1 MALYQKTLEINTSP
15 KTFLDITKD
24 VQALVLESGLDNG
37 VCTLFIKHTSASLV
51 IQENYDPSVRQD
63 FETIF
68 SKLVPEDF
76 PYVHNME
83 GKDDM
88 PAHIRS
94 ALTSTSE
101 TVPVVNGK
109 LSLGTWQGIYI
120 WEHRD
125 QTHNRNC
132 LLYTSPSPRDA
143 TLSRMPSSA

>member
-1 MALYQKTLEINTSP
+1 MALYQKILEINTSP
-15 KTFLDITKD
+15 KSFLDITKN
-24 VQALVLESGLDNG
+24 VQTLVSESGLDNG
-37 VCTLFIKHTSASLV
+37 ICNLFIKHTSASLV

-88 PAHIRS
+88 PAHVRS

-101 TVPVVNGK
+101 AVPVVNGK

-125 QTHNRNC
+125 QRHIRKVTVS
-132 LLYTSPSPRDA
+132 LIGE
-143 TLSRMPSSA
+143 

>member
-1 MALYQKTLEINTSP
+1 MAISQGSLKILTNP
-15 KTFLDITKD
+15 KSFLDITSQ
-24 VQALVLESGLDNG
+24 VQDFVTKSNIQNG
-37 VCTLFIKHTSASLV
+37 ICNLFIKHTSASLV

-68 SKLVPEDF
+68 SDLAPENF

-101 TVPVVNGK
+101 TIPVVNGS
-109 LSLGTWQGIYI
+109 LSLGTWQGIYV

-125 QTHNRNC
+125 QSHNRNVMI
-132 LLYTSPSPRDA
+132 S
-143 TLSRMPSSA
+143 MVGE

>member
-1 MALYQKTLEINTSP
+1 MALYQKTLEIVTSP
-15 KTFLDITKD
+15 RTFLDITKN
-24 VQALVLESGLDNG
+24 VQALVSESGFDNG
-37 VCTLFIKHTSASLV
+37 VCSLFIKHTSASLV

-88 PAHIRS
+88 PAHVRS

-101 TVPVVNGK
+101 SIPVVNSK

-125 QTHNRNC
+125 QTHNRKVIV
-132 LLYTSPSPRDA
+132 S
-143 TLSRMPSSA
+143 MVGE

>member
-1 MALYQKTLEINTSP
+1 MALYQNSLEIRTSP
-15 KTFLDITKD
+15 KSFLEITGRVQELVSESDI
-24 VQALVLESGLDNG
+24 QNG
-37 VCTLFIKHTSASLV
+37 VCHLFIKHTSASLI
-51 IQENYDPSVRQD
+51 IQENYDPSVRKD

-68 SKLVPEDF
+68 SELAPEDF
-76 PYVHNME
+76 NYIHNME

-109 LSLGTWQGIYI
+109 LLLGTWQGIYL

-125 QTHNRNC
+125 QPHSRNVMV
-132 LLYTSPSPRDA
+132 S
-143 TLSRMPSSA
+143 MVGE

>member
-15 KTFLDITKD
+15 KSFLDITKN
-24 VQALVLESGLDNG
+24 VQALVSESGLNNG
-37 VCTLFIKHTSASLV
+37 VCSLFIKHTSASLV

-109 LSLGTWQGIYI
+109 LSLGTWQGIYL

-125 QTHNRNC
+125 QTHNRKVIV
-132 LLYTSPSPRDA
+132 S
-143 TLSRMPSSA
+143 MFGE

>member
-24 VQALVLESGLDNG
+24 IQALVSESGLNNG
-37 VCTLFIKHTSASLV
+37 VCSLFIKHTSASLV

-101 TVPVVNGK
+101 SIPVDNGK

-125 QTHNRNC
+125 QTHNRKVIV
-132 LLYTSPSPRDA
+132 S
-143 TLSRMPSSA
+143 MVGE

>member
-15 KTFLDITKD
+15 KSFLDITKN
-24 VQALVLESGLDNG
+24 VQGLVSESGLDNG
-37 VCTLFIKHTSASLV
+37 VCSLFIKHTSASLV

-101 TVPVVNGK
+101 SIPVVNGK
-109 LSLGTWQGIYI
+109 LSLGTWQGIYV

-125 QTHNRNC
+125 QRHIRKITFS
-132 LLYTSPSPRDA
+132 LVGE
-143 TLSRMPSSA
+143 

>member
-15 KTFLDITKD
+15 KSFLDITKN
-24 VQALVLESGLDNG
+24 VQALVSESGLDNG
-37 VCTLFIKHTSASLV
+37 VCSLFIKHTSASLV

-125 QTHNRNC
+125 QTHNRKVMV
-132 LLYTSPSPRDA
+132 S
-143 TLSRMPSSA
+143 MVGE

>member
-15 KTFLDITKD
+15 KSFLDITRD
-24 VQALVLESGLDNG
+24 IQAFVSESGLNSG
-37 VCTLFIKHTSASLV
+37 VCSLFIKHTSASLV
-51 IQENYDPSVRQD
+51 IQENYDPYVRQD

-101 TVPVVNGK
+101 SIPVVNSK

-125 QTHNRNC
+125 QTHNRKVII
-132 LLYTSPSPRDA
+132 SIIGE
-143 TLSRMPSSA
+143 

>member
-1 MALYQKTLEINTSP
+1 MALSQGILEIQTKP
-15 KTFLDITKD
+15 KSFLDITSK
-24 VQALVLESGLDNG
+24 VQNSVANSNIQNG
-37 VCTLFIKHTSASLV
+37 VCHLFIKHTSASLV

-68 SKLVPEDF
+68 SKLAPENF

-109 LSLGTWQGIYI
+109 LSLGTWQGIYV

-125 QTHNRNC
+125 QTHKRKVMV
-132 LLYTSPSPRDA
+132 S
-143 TLSRMPSSA
+143 MVGE

>member
-15 KTFLDITKD
+15 KSFLDITKD
-24 VQALVLESGLDNG
+24 VQAFVSESGLANG
-37 VCTLFIKHTSASLV
+37 VCSIFIKHTSASLV

-68 SKLVPEDF
+68 SKLIPEDF

-101 TVPVVNGK
+101 SIPVVNSK

-125 QTHNRNC
+125 QTHNRKVII
-132 LLYTSPSPRDA
+132 SIIGE
-143 TLSRMPSSA
+143 

>member
-1 MALYQKTLEINTSP
+1 MAISQDSLEIRTNP
-15 KTFLDITKD
+15 KSFLDITSQ
-24 VQALVLESGLDNG
+24 VQDFVTKSNIQNG
-37 VCTLFIKHTSASLV
+37 VCHLFIKHTSASLV
-51 IQENYDPSVRQD
+51 IQENYDPSVRKD

-68 SKLVPEDF
+68 SNLAPEDF

-101 TVPVVNGK
+101 TIPVLNGK
-109 LSLGTWQGIYI
+109 LSLGTWQGIYL

-125 QTHNRNC
+125 QIYNRNVVV
-132 LLYTSPSPRDA
+132 S
-143 TLSRMPSSA
+143 MVGE

>member
-15 KTFLDITKD
+15 KSFQDITKN
-24 VQALVLESGLDNG
+24 VQALVLESGLVNG
-37 VCTLFIKHTSASLV
+37 VCSLFIKHTSASLV

-76 PYVHNME
+76 PYFHNME

-101 TVPVVNGK
+101 NIPVVNGK
-109 LSLGTWQGIYI
+109 LSLGTWQGIYV

-125 QTHNRNC
+125 QRHIRKITFS
-132 LLYTSPSPRDA
+132 LVGE
-143 TLSRMPSSA
+143 

>member
-15 KTFLDITKD
+15 KSFLDITKN
-24 VQALVLESGLDNG
+24 VQALVSESGLDNG
-37 VCTLFIKHTSASLV
+37 VCSLFIKHTSASLV

-76 PYVHNME
+76 PYVHNIE
-83 GKDDM
+83 GKVDL

-94 ALTSTSE
+94 ALSSSSE
-101 TVPVVNGK
+101 SIPVVNGK

-120 WEHRD
+120 WEHRNQRHIRKVTFSLVGD
-125 QTHNRNC
+125 
-132 LLYTSPSPRDA
+132 
-143 TLSRMPSSA
+143 

>member
-1 MALYQKTLEINTSP
+1 MAVSQDSLEFRTDP
-15 KTFLDITKD
+15 KSFLDITSH
-24 VQALVLESGLDNG
+24 VQDFVTNSNITNG
-37 VCTLFIKHTSASLV
+37 VCHLFIKHTSASLV

-76 PYVHNME
+76 QYVHNME

-101 TVPVVNGK
+101 TIPIVNGK
-109 LSLGTWQGIYI
+109 LSLGTWQGIYV

-125 QTHNRNC
+125 QSHKRKVIINIIGE
-132 LLYTSPSPRDA
+132 
-143 TLSRMPSSA
+143 

>member
-1 MALYQKTLEINTSP
+1 MAMSQKTLEIRTTP
-15 KTFLDITKD
+15 KSFLDITSQ
-24 VQALVLESGLDNG
+24 VQDFVSNSNIQTG
-37 VCTLFIKHTSASLV
+37 VCHLFIKHTSASLV

-68 SKLVPEDF
+68 SKLAPEDF
-76 PYVHNME
+76 SYVHNME

-125 QTHNRNC
+125 QTHNRKVMV
-132 LLYTSPSPRDA
+132 S
-143 TLSRMPSSA
+143 MVGE

>member
-1 MALYQKTLEINTSP
+1 MALYQKTLEIVTPP
-15 KTFLDITKD
+15 KTFLDITKN
-24 VQALVLESGLDNG
+24 VQTLVSESGLDNG
-37 VCTLFIKHTSASLV
+37 VCSLFIKHTSASLV

-94 ALTSTSE
+94 ALTGTSE
-101 TVPVVNGK
+101 SIPVVNSK

-125 QTHNRNC
+125 QTHNRKVIV
-132 LLYTSPSPRDA
+132 S
-143 TLSRMPSSA
+143 MVGV

>member
-1 MALYQKTLEINTSP
+1 MAMSQKTLEIRTTP
-15 KTFLDITKD
+15 KSFLDITSQ
-24 VQALVLESGLDNG
+24 VQDFVTSSDIQNG
-37 VCTLFIKHTSASLV
+37 VCHLFIKHTSASLV

-125 QTHNRNC
+125 QPHNRKVMV
-132 LLYTSPSPRDA
+132 S
-143 TLSRMPSSA
+143 MIGE

>member
-1 MALYQKTLEINTSP
+1 MAMSQGSLEIRTTP
-15 KTFLDITKD
+15 KSFLDITSLIQD
-24 VQALVLESGLDNG
+24 FVTDSNIQNG
-37 VCTLFIKHTSASLV
+37 VCHLFIKHTSASLV
-51 IQENYDPSVRQD
+51 IQENYDPSVRKD

-68 SKLVPEDF
+68 SNLVPEDF

-101 TVPVVNGK
+101 TIPVVNAK
-109 LSLGTWQGIYI
+109 LSLGTWQGIYV

-125 QTHNRNC
+125 QAHNRAVMV
-132 LLYTSPSPRDA
+132 S
-143 TLSRMPSSA
+143 MVGE

>member
-15 KTFLDITKD
+15 KSFLDITRD
-24 VQALVLESGLDNG
+24 IQAFVSESGLNKG
-37 VCTLFIKHTSASLV
+37 VCSLFIKHTSASLV

-88 PAHIRS
+88 PAHVRS

-101 TVPVVNGK
+101 SIPVVNSK

-125 QTHNRNC
+125 QTHNRKVIV
-132 LLYTSPSPRDA
+132 S
-143 TLSRMPSSA
+143 MVGE

>member
-1 MALYQKTLEINTSP
+1 MALSQEILEIQTKP
-15 KTFLDITKD
+15 KSFLDITSQ
-24 VQALVLESGLDNG
+24 VQNSVVNSNIQNG
-37 VCTLFIKHTSASLV
+37 VCHLFIKHTSASLV

-68 SKLVPEDF
+68 SKLAPENF

-125 QTHNRNC
+125 QTHNRKVMV
-132 LLYTSPSPRDA
+132 S
-143 TLSRMPSSA
+143 MVGE

>member
-1 MALYQKTLEINTSP
+1 MAVSQDSLEFRTDP
-15 KTFLDITKD
+15 KSFLDITSH
-24 VQALVLESGLDNG
+24 VQDFVTSSDIQNG
-37 VCTLFIKHTSASLV
+37 VCHLFIKHTSASLV
-51 IQENYDPSVRQD
+51 IQENYDPSVRED

-125 QTHNRNC
+125 QTHNRKVMV
-132 LLYTSPSPRDA
+132 S
-143 TLSRMPSSA
+143 MIGE

>member
-15 KTFLDITKD
+15 KSFLDITRNI
-24 VQALVLESGLDNG
+24 QALVLESGLDNG
-37 VCTLFIKHTSASLV
+37 VCSLFIKHTSASLV

-63 FETIF
+63 FETFF
-68 SKLVPEDF
+68 SRLVPEDF

-94 ALTSTSE
+94 AVTSTSE
-101 TVPVVNGK
+101 SIPIVNSK
-109 LSLGTWQGIYI
+109 LSLGTWQGIYV

-125 QTHNRNC
+125 QRHIRKVTVS
-132 LLYTSPSPRDA
+132 LIGD
-143 TLSRMPSSA
+143 

>member
-15 KTFLDITKD
+15 KSFLDITKE
-24 VQALVLESGLDNG
+24 VQTFVSESGLDNG
-37 VCTLFIKHTSASLV
+37 VCSLFIKHTSASLV

-88 PAHIRS
+88 PAHVRS

-101 TVPVVNGK
+101 SIPVINSK

-125 QTHNRNC
+125 QTHNRKVIV
-132 LLYTSPSPRDA
+132 SIVGE
-143 TLSRMPSSA
+143 

>member
-1 MALYQKTLEINTSP
+1 MALYQKTLEINTSS
-15 KTFLDITKD
+15 KAFLDITKK
-24 VQALVLESGLDNG
+24 VQAIISESDLKNG
-37 VCTLFIKHTSASLV
+37 ICSLFIKHTSASLV

-101 TVPVVNGK
+101 SIPVVNGK

-125 QTHNRNC
+125 QTHNRKVMV
-132 LLYTSPSPRDA
+132 S
-143 TLSRMPSSA
+143 MVGV

>member
-1 MALYQKTLEINTSP
+1 MAISQGSLELRTNP
-15 KTFLDITKD
+15 KSFLDITSQ
-24 VQALVLESGLDNG
+24 VQDFVTKSNIQNG
-37 VCTLFIKHTSASLV
+37 VCHLFIKHTSASLV
-51 IQENYDPSVRQD
+51 IQENYDPSVRKD

-68 SKLVPEDF
+68 SNLAPEDF

-101 TVPVVNGK
+101 TIPVLNGK
-109 LSLGTWQGIYI
+109 LSLGTWQGIYL

-125 QTHNRNC
+125 QIYNRNVVV
-132 LLYTSPSPRDA
+132 S
-143 TLSRMPSSA
+143 MVGE

>member
-15 KTFLDITKD
+15 KSFLDITKK
-24 VQALVLESGLDNG
+24 VQALVSESGLDNG
-37 VCTLFIKHTSASLV
+37 VCSLFIKHTSASLV

-76 PYVHNME
+76 PYFHNME

-101 TVPVVNGK
+101 SIPVVNGK

-120 WEHRD
+120 WEHRN
-125 QTHNRNC
+125 QRHIRKVTFS
-132 LLYTSPSPRDA
+132 LVGE
-143 TLSRMPSSA
+143 

>member
-1 MALYQKTLEINTSP
+1 MAVSQDSLEFHTNP
-15 KTFLDITKD
+15 KSFLDIAKE
-24 VQALVLESGLDNG
+24 VQDFVSESNIQNG
-37 VCTLFIKHTSASLV
+37 VCHLFIKHTSASLV
-51 IQENYDPSVRQD
+51 IQENYDPSVRED

-68 SKLVPEDF
+68 SKLAPEEF

-101 TVPVVNGK
+101 TIPIVNGK
-109 LSLGTWQGIYI
+109 LSLGTWQGIYV

-125 QTHNRNC
+125 QPHNRVIMV
-132 LLYTSPSPRDA
+132 S
-143 TLSRMPSSA
+143 MVGE

>member
-1 MALYQKTLEINTSP
+1 MALYQKTLEIVTSP
-15 KTFLDITKD
+15 KTFLDITKN
-24 VQALVLESGLDNG
+24 VQALVSESGFDNG
-37 VCTLFIKHTSASLV
+37 VCSLFIKHTSASLV
-51 IQENYDPSVRQD
+51 IQENYDPTVRQD

-88 PAHIRS
+88 PAHVRS

-101 TVPVVNGK
+101 SIPVVNSK

-125 QTHNRNC
+125 QTHNRKVIV
-132 LLYTSPSPRDA
+132 S
-143 TLSRMPSSA
+143 MVGE

>member
-15 KTFLDITKD
+15 KSFLDITRD
-24 VQALVLESGLDNG
+24 VQAFVSESGLNKG
-37 VCTLFIKHTSASLV
+37 VCSLFIKHTSASLV

-88 PAHIRS
+88 PAHVRS

-101 TVPVVNGK
+101 SIPVVNSK

-125 QTHNRNC
+125 QTHNRKVIV
-132 LLYTSPSPRDA
+132 S
-143 TLSRMPSSA
+143 MIGE

>member
-1 MALYQKTLEINTSP
+1 MAISQGSLEIRTNP
-15 KTFLDITKD
+15 KSFLDITSQ
-24 VQALVLESGLDNG
+24 VQDFVTKSNIQNG
-37 VCTLFIKHTSASLV
+37 VCHLFIKHTSASLV

-101 TVPVVNGK
+101 TIPVVNGK
-109 LSLGTWQGIYI
+109 PSLGTWQGIYV

-125 QTHNRNC
+125 QTHNRNVMV
-132 LLYTSPSPRDA
+132 SIVGE
-143 TLSRMPSSA
+143 

>member
-15 KTFLDITKD
+15 KSFLDITKN
-24 VQALVLESGLDNG
+24 VQALVSESGLDNG
-37 VCTLFIKHTSASLV
+37 VCSLFIKHTSASLV

-76 PYVHNME
+76 PYFHNME

-101 TVPVVNGK
+101 SIPVVSGK
-109 LSLGTWQGIYI
+109 LSLGTWQGIYV

-125 QTHNRNC
+125 QRHIRKITFS
-132 LLYTSPSPRDA
+132 LVGE
-143 TLSRMPSSA
+143 